1 MRMNKRQKQIVV
13 FGAAATVLVIAW
25 GTSRLTPPATV
36 PVVETA
42 PGRYSQSFPS
52 AVVPK
57 WAALTSLGVAIL
69 TAAFVYRCRKQ
80 DAV

>member
-1 MRMNKRQKQIVV
+1 MNKRQKQTVV
-13 FGAAATVLVIAW
+13 FGAAAAVLVIAW

-42 PGRYSQSFPS
+42 PGQYSQSFPS
-52 AVVPK
+52 GIVPK
-57 WAALTSLGVAIL
+57 WALLTALGLAML
-69 TAAFVYRCRKQ
+69 TAAFVYRCRGQ

>member
-1 MRMNKRQKQIVV
+1 MNKRQKQIVV
-13 FGAAATVLVIAW
+13 FGAAAAVLVIAF
-25 GTSRLTPPATV
+25 GTSRLTPPAAG
-36 PVVETA
+36 PVAETA
-42 PGRYSQSFPS
+42 PGQYSQSFPS

-57 WAALTSLGVAIL
+57 WASLTSLGVAIL

>member
-1 MRMNKRQKQIVV
+1 MNKRQKQIVV
-13 FGAAATVLVIAW
+13 FGAAVAVLVVAF

-36 PVVETA
+36 PVAETA

-69 TAAFVYRCRKQ
+69 TAAFAYRCRRQ

>member
-1 MRMNKRQKQIVV
+1 MNKRQKQTVV
-13 FGAAATVLVIAW
+13 FGAAAAVLVIAF
-25 GTSRLTPPATV
+25 GTSNPTPPAAGL
-36 PVVETA
+36 VVETA

-52 AVVPK
+52 VIVPK
-57 WAALTSLGVAIL
+57 WALLTSLGLAML